1 MSFRTRLLL
10 AFLVAAVIPL
20 AVFGLGVRREMTE
33 RVTAQYELRV
43 RSLVDGI
50 ETGLDEESRAIG
62 RKLSLIESS
71 ILDDNAFRSAAIA
84 GTPDER
90 PYLLDYAR
98 RAMRLA
104 GLSMLQIQDNDGR
117 IVSSGHFRNEY
128 DLLEAELPRA
138 LSATPGGAALVRA
151 RTPEEPFIALARM
164 ESFNLGPRRYTLVGG
179 IAVDEAFLARLAPG
193 AQLEVTLDLPDGS
206 ASTGAPAPAQP
217 GESGRPAEPAMESSV
232 GDRVVGEVVLPFIG
246 RAARPGGRPDS
257 ARIVVSHGLGELTS
271 LRRGVDLWFII
282 ALTATGL
289 AALLLAA
296 WLSSRVSRPLA
307 DLARKT
313 SRIDLDRLDVRFES
327 RRRDEIGTLSQVLGT
342 MTGRLRASAA
352 RLREAERRATIGELA
367 RQVNHDVKNGLAPIR
382 NVFRHLTQ
390 VARDQPH
397 TLARVYEE
405 RKDTIESGIAYLEK
419 LASSYARLYPRFE
432 HRPTDVNEVVRQVLA
447 HAEESEELE
456 IRTELDGGLPPVLAD
471 PVVLRRIIENLV
483 NNAIE
488 SIDYPPGKVIVATR
502 RSGDDAERKVV
513 VEVTDTGRGL
523 RPEEVERIFDDFYT
537 TKETGTGLGLS
548 IVRRLV
554 MDLDGVVRVEG
565 QPGIGSR
572 FTLELPATAPVES
585 AERSAEE
592 DSGS

>member
-33 RVTAQYELRV
+33 RLTAQYELRV
-43 RSLVDGI
+43 RSLVDVI
-50 ETGLDEESRAIG
+50 ETGLEEESRSIG

-71 ILDDNAFRSAAIA
+71 ILDDNTFRSAAVA

-104 GLSMLQIQDNDGR
+104 GLSMLQIQDDDGR

-128 DLLEAELPRA
+128 DLLEPELPRA
-138 LSATPGGAALVRA
+138 LSATAGGAALVRA
-151 RTPEEPFIALARM
+151 RTPEEPFIALARV
-164 ESFNLGPRRYTLVGG
+164 EPFRLGARRFTLIGG

-193 AQLEVTLDLPDGS
+193 APLEVTLDLPDGS
-206 ASTGAPAPAQP
+206 VVAGAPPRSRP
-217 GESGRPAEPAMESSV
+217 EESGRPGEAAIESSA
-232 GDRVVGEVVLPFIG
+232 GDRVVGEVLLPFIG
-246 RAARPGGRPDS
+246 PGALSGGAPES
-257 ARIVVSHGLGELTS
+257 ARIMVSHGLAELAA

-282 ALTATGL
+282 ALSATGL

-296 WLSSRVSRPLA
+296 WLSARVSRPLA

-327 RRRDEIGTLSQVLGT
+327 RRRDEIGTLSQVLGA

-367 RQVNHDVKNGLAPIR
+367 RQVNHDVKNGLTPIR

-397 TLARVYEE
+397 ALPRVYEE
-405 RKDTIESGIAYLEK
+405 RKETIDSGIAYLEK

-471 PVVLRRIIENLV
+471 PVVLRRIVENLV
-483 NNAIE
+483 DNAIE

-502 RSGDDAERKVV
+502 RSGGDEARTVV
-513 VEVTDTGRGL
+513 IEVTDTGRGL
-523 RPEEVERIFDDFYT
+523 TPEESERIFDDFYT
-537 TKETGTGLGLS
+537 TRETGTGLGLS

-554 MDLDGVVRVEG
+554 MDLDGAVRVDS

-572 FTLELPATAPVES
+572 FTLELPAAAHSES
-585 AERSAEE
+585 ADASAEE
-592 DSGS
+592 DAES